1 MAQHTLHIVFVPSIS
16 FTHCRQM
23 VPFIAN
29 LIRRSPHLTI
39 TVLAWNDSLPDFRDG
54 AKRANLQLD
63 DSLQLRLIGIVKSAG
78 ADAQPLEEYHSF
90 AEALKQ
96 AYRTILDGGSL
107 ICCDSDQAYAFDSL
121 PRPSLV
127 IGAMFIPDFAQTVK
141 DLSKDV
147 KDPSKD
153 VKFLVFVPSTA
164 SGFIRPFGPK
174 ELGGLGS
181 WEDDTNKGIESG
193 DLQRRTPEAAARVLE
208 YRFSGSSFP
217 SPDEVPMYDY
227 ELYPQDVAPASIVQW
242 LWQETNQVTV
252 TADGVILVTT
262 SAFEPKTTTTLRD
275 WYSNQLHKRL
285 FLIGPQVY
293 PDQLGTTTYDEAP
306 APVRPGS
313 TAIVLN
319 FLRNQA
325 PGSVWFIS
333 FGTTYFPYNCLDY
346 FRTVI
351 KTLLGLDIPIL
362 LTWGWS
368 DTVPKGAIS
377 PELEMEMR
385 VNNKG
390 LIVDWIHQQD
400 EILRHPSIGVFL
412 SHGGLNSM
420 WEALLAGVLCVYWPF
435 AVDQPLNAAYLTTK
449 VRTGPGARPPQRGGS
464 VSGTTEAVEAEIK
477 QIAED
482 INGEVGERKRH
493 NLAALREKI
502 LTELKEGGDSYEAID
517 RLIAYASS
525 DD

>member
-1 MAQHTLHIVFVPSIS
+1 MAEHTLHIVFVPSIS

-23 VPFIAN
+23 VPFVAN
-29 LIRRSPHLTI
+29 LIRRFPHLTI
-39 TVLAWNDSLPDFRDG
+39 TVLAWNDSLSDFRDG
-54 AKRANLQLD
+54 AKRANLPLD
-63 DSLQLRLIGIVKSAG
+63 ETSQLRLIGIAKSAG
-78 ADAQPLEEYHSF
+78 ADAQPLEEYRSF
-90 AEALKQ
+90 ADALSQ
-96 AYRTILDGGSL
+96 AYDTIINGGNL
-107 ICCDSDQAYAFDSL
+107 TCCDTDQVYTFDSL

-127 IGAMFIPDFAQTVK
+127 IGAMFIPNFAQTVK
-141 DLSKDV
+141 TL
-147 KDPSKD
+147 SKD

-164 SGFIRPFGPK
+164 SGFVRPFGPK

-181 WEDDTNKGIESG
+181 WETDTKEGIDSG
-193 DLQRRTPEAAARVLE
+193 QFPGHTVEAAARRLE
-208 YRFSGSSFP
+208 YRFPGYLIP
-217 SPDEVPMYDY
+217 SPDGVPMYDY

-242 LWQETNQVTV
+242 LWQETNQITV
-252 TADGVILVTT
+252 TADGVVLVTT
-262 SAFEPKTTTTLRD
+262 SAFEPETTIALHD
-275 WYSNQLHKRL
+275 WYSEQLGKRL

-293 PDQLGTTTYDEAP
+293 PVHPDPTTVDEAP

-319 FLRNQA
+319 FLKNQA

-385 VNNKG
+385 VKNKG

-400 EILRHPSIGVFL
+400 EVLRHPSIGVFL

-420 WEALLAGVLCVYWPF
+420 WEALLSKVLCVYWPF

-449 VRTGPGARPPQRGGS
+449 VRTGPGARPPRRGGEI
-464 VSGTTEAVEAEIK
+464 SGTNEAVAAEIE
-477 QIAED
+477 QIVED
-482 INGEVGERKRH
+482 IKGEVGKRKRS
-493 NLAALREKI
+493 NLATLRESV
-502 LTELKEGGDSYEAID
+502 LLGVKEGGDCYQAID
-517 RLIAYASS
+517 QLLAYASS
-525 DD
+525 DE